1 MRAGS
6 CSFFAHPNFGEEG
19 RQMIIASNPTAAIP
33 MIKKA
38 NAAGSCSSQYL
49 CTRMNVPYPTARAP
63 IHYAKGKQ
71 VVNLLLQS
79 SHIEMKTEK
88 AYPLLSSS

>member
-1 MRAGS
+1 MAYII
-6 CSFFAHPNFGEEG
+6 NEG
-19 RQMIIASNPTAAIP
+19 LLYCLRTASIV
-33 MIKKA
+33 
-38 NAAGSCSSQYL
+38 
-49 CTRMNVPYPTARAP
+49 TRMNVPYPTARAP
-63 IHYAKGKQ
+63 IHYRKGKQ